1 VELREEYACSWC
13 EERNGNLLLLPFP
26 ESRTRVREVRY
37 PSEAEIIGRVTAAEI
52 IGRVTAVTMRI
63 AAPREK
69 SAGLTRRS

>member
-13 EERNGNLLLLPFP
+13 EEREGNLLLIPFP

-37 PSEAEIIGRVTAAEI
+37 LSQAEI

-63 AAPREK
+63 ATPREK
-69 SAGLTRRS
+69 PAGLTGRS